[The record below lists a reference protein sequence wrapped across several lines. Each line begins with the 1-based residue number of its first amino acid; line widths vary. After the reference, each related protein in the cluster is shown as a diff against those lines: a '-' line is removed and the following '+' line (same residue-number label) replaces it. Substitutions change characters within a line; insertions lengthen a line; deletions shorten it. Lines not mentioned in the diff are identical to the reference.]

1 MNNLYC
7 FFRSTAWRKGVIVM
21 LPIAMTLVES
31 CQDEMVET
39 IYSCSKISF
48 SPSDT
53 LELPGTRAD
62 RGEGY
67 ACTMEEDSLLG
78 VLPLQAEDGGEE
90 LYLHAFQSESAGRNE
105 QLSTRA
111 APVVETDF
119 YESFGVLASVYSG
132 AWDEHSCLSDYMYNV
147 KVTKASSWTTTY
159 HWPGGGRNVRFFA
172 YAPYNSEGV
181 ALSDK
186 SVAGTPEITYS
197 VPAEVL
203 NQKDLLVAVSGD
215 MPGNTSSA
223 ASLTF
228 GHALTAVRFVTGDDM
243 LPGSVSK
250 ITLKGVYGKAVY
262 RMGSGSWQK
271 FSGVTDFSQTLKKEV
286 GGQHDEEI
294 TGGGRTFMML
304 PQHLP
309 SDASIEVV
317 YTDRLTLT
325 QRTLKTSIAGKIW
338 PMGKTITYRISTTS
352 ISVVPKFSVTVPGNF
367 TYKGGSISYLV
378 TSQATVS
385 GGDGSLQNVNVSWS
399 AEFVEEDGSGGYR
412 IISRPIWLSSFIES
426 GNGGPSQSYTATVD
440 AQNGKIENP
449 HNNLLQA
456 AEDINIQTGE
466 NPYNLSNGEGKET
479 VENTA
484 NCYLINAPGVYS
496 LPLVYGNG
504 IKGGRENSSAYR
516 GSFFKNHYGRLISNP
531 YIYNNLDCTPTDAIL
546 IWQDAKDLVTGVR
559 LSQDK
564 MRLEFKVEGLTI
576 RQGNAIVAVRRNG
589 VIMWSWHIWVT
600 DYRLGDGI
608 KTIYSRN
615 NREYKMM
622 PVNIGWCD
630 GETTTYE
637 QRQVLVRFTQTGTRK
652 TIIVPLIQKRYE
664 IIQKGNNPY
673 FQFGRKDPMLG
684 SFVMGSSSP
693 TAKTC
698 YASNG
703 YRFVVQSGLA
713 TIAEGIKRPH
723 VFYHDGTSLYS
734 SEGRNWTWEQG
745 HQLWGCAS
753 SSVTPI
759 DESVNKTI
767 YDPSP
772 CGYCLPA
779 SGVFSATTFDGN
791 EQGLDR
797 KINADKFMSDFLSNG
812 GGYFYCRRMK
822 EIGRWDMSGG
832 TIFFP
837 ASYGLGNKRGG
848 ITPKN
853 YYWTATAAN
862 KNSAP
867 CFSFWDNRVSPPG
880 AKVGVNNVLLPRAC
894 GFSVRPVKE

>member
-172 YAPYNSEGV
+172 YAPYNPEGV

-197 VPAEVL
+197 VPADVL

-250 ITLKGVYGKAVY
+250 ITLKGVYGRAVY
-262 RMGSGSWQK
+262 RMGSGSWQN
-271 FSGVTDFSQTLKKEV
+271 FSSVTDFSQTLEKEV
-286 GGQHDEEI
+286 DGQHDEEI
-294 TGGGRTFMML
+294 TGGARTFMML
-304 PQHLP
+304 PQQLP
-309 SDASIEVV
+309 SDASIEVI
-317 YTDRLTLT
+317 YTDRLTST
-325 QRTLKTSIAGKIW
+325 QRTLRASIAGKIW

-352 ISVVPKFSVTVPGNF
+352 ISVVSKFFATVPGNF
-367 TYKGGSISYLV
+367 TYEGGSISYSIV
-378 TSQATVS
+378 SQATVS
-385 GGDGSLQNVNVSWS
+385 GGDGSSQNVNVSWS
-399 AEFVEEDGSGGYR
+399 AEFVEEDGSGNYR
-412 IISRPIWLSSFIES
+412 IIPRPTWLSDFTES
-426 GNGGPSQSYTATVD
+426 GNGGPSQSYTATAD
-440 AQNGKIENP
+440 AQNGEVENP
-449 HNNLLQA
+449 HNSLLQA
-456 AEDINIQTGE
+456 AADINIRTGE
-466 NPYNLSNGEGKET
+466 NPYNLSNDEGKET

-504 IKGGRENSSAYR
+504 IKGGGANTSAYS
-516 GSFFKNHYGRLISNP
+516 GSFFKNHLNNGITSP
-531 YIYNNLDCTPTDAIL
+531 YIYDNRNCSPTDAVL
-546 IWQDAKDLVTGVR
+546 IWQDEKDLVTGVR

-564 MRLEFKVEGLTI
+564 KRLEFKVDRLTI
-576 RQGNAIVAVRRNG
+576 RQGNAIVAVRKQG

-600 DYRLGDGI
+600 DYKLGDGI
-608 KTIYSRN
+608 KTMYSRGG
-615 NREYKMM
+615 RGYEMM

-630 GETTTYE
+630 GETKTYE
-637 QRQVLVRFTQTGTRK
+637 KRQVLVRFTQTGTGK
-652 TIIVPLIQKRYE
+652 TVVVPLVQTEYKIT
-664 IIQKGNNPY
+664 QKGNNPY

-684 SFVMGSSSP
+684 SFVIGSSSP

-703 YRFVVQSGLA
+703 YQFAVRGGLVAIA
-713 TIAEGIKRPH
+713 TGITNPH
-723 VFYHDGTSLYS
+723 VFYHDNS
-734 SEGRNWTWEQG
+734 SNPNGRNWTSEKSSE
-745 HQLWGCAS
+745 LWGCAFS
-753 SSVTPI
+753 SITPI
-759 DESVNKTI
+759 DRSVNKTI

-779 SGVFSATTFDGN
+779 SGVFSATTLDGN
-791 EQGLDR
+791 EQGQDR
-797 KINADKFMSDFLSNG
+797 KINADKFISDFLSNG
-812 GGYFYCRRMK
+812 GGYFYCKRMK
-822 EIGRWDMSGG
+822 GLGKWDESDG

-837 ASYGLGNKRGG
+837 ASYGRGNKRGT

-853 YYWTATAAN
+853 YYWTATAASEN
-862 KNSAP
+862 RAP
-867 CFSFWDNRVSPPG
+867 GFCFQANQVSPPG
-880 AKVGVNNVLLPRAC
+880 AKIGIDNVLWARAC